1 MSYDSFVF
9 ENNDGVATIR
19 LNDPDRLNALTFQT
33 YSDLERIMAEMAHDK
48 AVKVVVL
55 TGTGKGFCSG
65 GRVDNIIGP
74 LLKMKGNE
82 LYQFTRMTC
91 NVVKNMRNLKKPIIA
106 AVNGIAAGAGA
117 MLMLASDLRI
127 FSDKA
132 RAAFLF
138 VKVGLSGGDMGA
150 LYLLP
155 RIVGLGKATE
165 LVYFGDTIDSL
176 EAHRIGLAN
185 RVVPGETLMDEAY
198 KWATRLKDGPLY
210 ALGIT
215 KELIEYEGNVDLE
228 AALEM
233 EAMAQARCMERHR
246 ISSKV
251 TMRSSRSDRYASIA
265 VKTRVGG
272 RNEKGYLR

>member
-1 MSYDSFVF
+1 MTYSCFVF

-19 LNDPDRLNALTFQT
+19 LNDPERLNALTFQT
-33 YSDLERIMAEMAHDK
+33 YAALEKITAELADDPT
-48 AVKVVVL
+48 VKVVVL

-65 GRVDNIIGP
+65 GRVDDIIGP

-82 LYQFTRMTC
+82 LYKFTRMTC
-91 NVVKNMRNLKKPIIA
+91 NVVKNMRSLKKPIIA

-138 VKVGLSGGDMGA
+138 VKVGLSGADMGA

-165 LVYFGDTIDSL
+165 LVYFGDTIDAH
-176 EAHRIGLAN
+176 EAQRIGLAN
-185 RVVPGETLMDEAY
+185 RVVPGDTLMDEAY
-198 KWATRLKDGPLY
+198 KWANRLKDGPLY
-210 ALGIT
+210 ALGVT
-215 KELIEYEGNVDLE
+215 KELLEYEANVDLE
-228 AALEM
+228 TALEM
-233 EAMAQARCMERHR
+233 EAMAQARCMETADFIEGYNAFVEKRPL
-246 ISSKV
+246 KFN
-251 TMRSSRSDRYASIA
+251 RS
-265 VKTRVGG
+265 
-272 RNEKGYLR
+272 

>member
-1 MSYDSFVF
+1 MSYSSFVF
-9 ENNDGVATIR
+9 DNKDGVATIR

-33 YSDLERIMAEMAHDK
+33 YAELEKITAEMAHDNT
-48 AVKVVVL
+48 VKVVVL

-65 GRVDNIIGP
+65 GRVDDIIGP
-74 LLKMKGNE
+74 LLKMKGDE
-82 LYQFTRMTC
+82 LYKFTRMTC

-138 VKVGLSGGDMGA
+138 VKVGLSGADMGA

-155 RIVGLGKATE
+155 RIVGQGKATE
-165 LVYFGDTIDSL
+165 LVYFGDTIDAQ

-185 RVVPGETLMDEAY
+185 RVVPGENLMDEAY
-198 KWATRLKDGPLY
+198 KWAARLKDGPLY
-210 ALGIT
+210 ALGVT
-215 KELIEYEGNVDLE
+215 KELFEYEANVNLE
-228 AALEM
+228 TALEM
-233 EAMAQARCMERHR
+233 EAAAQARCMETADF
-246 ISSKV
+246 IEG
-251 TMRSSRSDRYASIA
+251 YNAFI
-265 VKTRVGG
+265 
-272 RNEKGYLR
+272 EKRPLRFNRD

>member
-1 MSYDSFVF
+1 MNYSSFVF
-9 ENNDGVATIR
+9 ENNDGIATIR
-19 LNDPDRLNALTFQT
+19 LNDPEKLNALTLQT
-33 YSDLERIMAEMAHDK
+33 YGDLERIMAELASDNS
-48 AVKVVVL
+48 VKVVVL
-55 TGTGKGFCSG
+55 SGTGKGFCSG
-65 GRVDNIIGP
+65 GSVNDIIGP
-74 LLKMKGNE
+74 LLKMKGDE
-82 LYQFTRMTC
+82 LYKFTRMTC

-132 RAAFLF
+132 RTAFLF
-138 VKVGLSGGDMGA
+138 VKVGLSGADMGA

-165 LVYFGDTIDSL
+165 LVYFGDTIDAQ
-176 EAHRIGLAN
+176 EAYRIGLAN

-210 ALGIT
+210 ALGVT

-233 EAMAQARCMERHR
+233 EAMAQARCMETPDFVEGYNAF
-246 ISSKV
+246 I
-251 TMRSSRSDRYASIA
+251 
-265 VKTRVGG
+265 
-272 RNEKGYLR
+272 EKRPLRFNRG

>member
-1 MSYDSFVF
+1 MSYTNFVF
-9 ENNDGVATIR
+9 ENDDGVATIR
-19 LNDPDRLNALTFQT
+19 LNDPDHLNALTFQS
-33 YSDLERIMAEMAHDK
+33 YGDLEKIMAELAHDNT
-48 AVKVVVL
+48 VKVVVL

-65 GRVDNIIGP
+65 GSVNDIIGP
-74 LLKMKGNE
+74 LLKMKGDE
-82 LYQFTRMTC
+82 LYKFTRMTC

-138 VKVGLSGGDMGA
+138 VKVGLCGADMGA

-155 RIVGLGKATE
+155 KIVGMGKATE
-165 LVYFGDTIDSL
+165 LVYFGDTIDAQ

-185 RVVPGETLMDEAY
+185 RVVPGDTLMEEAY
-198 KWATRLKDGPLY
+198 KWARRLKDGPLY
-210 ALGIT
+210 ALGVT
-215 KELIEYEGNVDLE
+215 KELLEYEANVDLE

-233 EAMAQARCMERHR
+233 EAMAQTRCMETPDF
-246 ISSKV
+246 IEG
-251 TMRSSRSDRYASIA
+251 YNAFI
-265 VKTRVGG
+265 
-272 RNEKGYLR
+272 EKRPLRFNRG

>member
-1 MSYDSFVF
+1 MAYSNFVF
-9 ENNDGVATIR
+9 ENADGIATIR
-19 LNDPDRLNALTFQT
+19 LNDPEKLNVLTFQT
-33 YSDLERIMAEMAHDK
+33 YGDLEKIFADVASDH
-48 AVKVVVL
+48 AVKVIVL

-65 GRVDNIIGP
+65 GSVNDIIGP
-74 LLKMKGNE
+74 LLKMKGAE
-82 LYQFTRMTC
+82 LYKFTRMTC

-127 FSDKA
+127 FSDTA

-138 VKVGLSGGDMGA
+138 VKVGLSGADMGA

-165 LVYFGDTIDSL
+165 LVYFGDTINAQ
-176 EAHRIGLAN
+176 EAYRIGLAN

-210 ALGIT
+210 ALGVT
-215 KELIEYEGNVDLE
+215 KELIEYEANVDLE
-228 AALEM
+228 TALEM
-233 EAMAQARCMERHR
+233 EARAQARCMETPDFLEGYNAF
-246 ISSKV
+246 I
-251 TMRSSRSDRYASIA
+251 
-265 VKTRVGG
+265 
-272 RNEKGYLR
+272 EKRPLRFNRG

>member
-1 MSYDSFVF
+1 MTYRSFAF
-9 ENNDGVATIR
+9 ENHGGIATIR
-19 LNDPDRLNALTFQT
+19 LNDPDRLNALTFET
-33 YSDLERIMAEMAHDK
+33 YSELERITAELTHDDM
-48 AVKVVVL
+48 VEVVVL

-65 GRVDNIIGP
+65 GSIHDIIGK
-74 LLKMKGNE
+74 LVQMKGDA
-82 LYQFTRMTC
+82 LYNFTRMTC

-138 VKVGLSGGDMGA
+138 TKVGLSGADMGA

-165 LVYFGDTIDSL
+165 LVYFGNTIDAQ
-176 EAHRIGLAN
+176 EAYRIGLAN
-185 RVVPGETLMDEAY
+185 RVVPGENLMDEAY
-198 KWATRLKDGPLY
+198 ALARQLREGPLY

-215 KELIEYEGNVDLE
+215 KELLNFEANVTLEIALDME
-228 AALEM
+228 AA
-233 EAMAQARCMERHR
+233 AQARCMETPDFMEGYKAFVEKRPPQFNR
-246 ISSKV
+246 
-251 TMRSSRSDRYASIA
+251 RSF
-265 VKTRVGG
+265 
-272 RNEKGYLR
+272 

>member
-1 MSYDSFVF
+1 MSYRSFVF
-9 ENNDGVATIR
+9 ENSNGLATIR
-19 LNDPDRLNALTFQT
+19 LNDPDRLNALTFET
-33 YSDLERIMAEMAHDK
+33 YGELEKVMADLAQDNDAKI
-48 AVKVVVL
+48 VVL

-65 GRVDNIIGP
+65 GSVNEIIGK
-74 LLKMKGNE
+74 LVQMKGDE
-82 LYQFTRMTC
+82 LYNFTRMTC

-138 VKVGLSGGDMGA
+138 VKVGLSGADMGA

-165 LVYFGDTIDSL
+165 LVYYGDTIDAQ

-185 RVVPGETLMDEAY
+185 RVVPGEQLLEEAY
-198 KWATRLKDGPLY
+198 ALARRLKDGPLY
-210 ALGIT
+210 ALGVT
-215 KELIEYEGNVDLE
+215 KELLNSEADVDLE
-228 AALEM
+228 KALEM
-233 EAMAQARCMERHR
+233 EAVAQARCMETPDFMEGYRAF
-246 ISSKV
+246 
-251 TMRSSRSDRYASIA
+251 M
-265 VKTRVGG
+265 
-272 RNEKGYLR
+272 EKRPQRFNQS